1 MGMTFGLHGIT
12 QDCTIDE
19 LRRLWTWADTAG
31 FDWISTADHFE
42 EAPPKDRNSDVF
54 EAVAVMAAIA
64 GATRHVRVGCLVF
77 CVNFRNPGLLAKS
90 LSTIDHLSGGRVE
103 CGLGAGWHENEH
115 RAFGLPF
122 ERIGIREDRLEEYAQ
137 CLRLLF
143 DQPVASFRG
152 THFTLDE
159 ARCNPKPVQPHVR
172 IWIGGGGEKR
182 TLPAAAKYADG
193 WNCPYTGIED
203 IVRKLKLLDE
213 LCERHGRDPKSLSR
227 TANAGFYMGIDAASA
242 ARGRK
247 TLEAWGGHLHNRTGF
262 LLGTPSE
269 VIDQV
274 ATYRETGVDRL
285 SIGVRAPF
293 DWEALQA
300 FAEDVMPKFGV
311 VAGPQTP

>member
-1 MGMTFGLHGIT
+1 MMTFGLHGIT
-12 QDCTIDE
+12 QDCTIDD
-19 LRRLWTWADTAG
+19 LRRLWTWADGAG

-90 LSTIDHLSGGRVE
+90 LATIDHLSGGRVE
-103 CGLGAGWHENEH
+103 CGIGAGWHANEH

-122 ERIGIREDRLEEYAQ
+122 EGIGVREDRLEEYAQ

-143 DQPVASFRG
+143 DQPTASFSG
-152 THFTLDE
+152 KHFVLDE

-193 WNCPYTGIED
+193 WNCPYVGIED
-203 IVRKLKLLDE
+203 IVRKLRILDE
-213 LCERHGRDPKSLSR
+213 LCERGGRDPQSLLR
-227 TANAGFYMGIDAASA
+227 TANAGFYMGVDARA
-242 ARGRK
+242 AERGRK
-247 TLEAWGGHLHNRTGF
+247 TLEAWGGHLQDRTGF
-262 LLGTPSE
+262 LLGTPAE
-269 VIDQV
+269 VVDQV
-274 ATYRETGVDRL
+274 ATYRQTGVHRL

-293 DWEALQA
+293 DWEALEA
-300 FAEDVMPKFGV
+300 FAEDVMPKFGAV
-311 VAGPQTP
+311 RPT